1 MRGKFDQKV
10 VRLNLFSAVLLFP
23 DKTTLSR
30 IVFLPTQGCKLGIA
44 HKKIPKSNKIQG
56 ESRPVMD
63 LPSECFQKVSLKLSP
78 LLNRN
83 ENCLQLTYS
92 KDHFYNILTL
102 EEPGEET

>member
-1 MRGKFDQKV
+1 
-10 VRLNLFSAVLLFP
+10 
-23 DKTTLSR
+23 
-30 IVFLPTQGCKLGIA
+30 
-44 HKKIPKSNKIQG
+44 
-56 ESRPVMD
+56 MD